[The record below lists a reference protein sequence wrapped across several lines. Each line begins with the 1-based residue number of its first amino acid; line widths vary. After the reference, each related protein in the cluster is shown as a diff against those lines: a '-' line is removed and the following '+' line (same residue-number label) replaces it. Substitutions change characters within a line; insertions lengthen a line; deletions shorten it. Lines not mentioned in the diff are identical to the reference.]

1 MPVGAQ
7 VRSRHAAEQ
16 RSAEPGPW
24 RSQPSHADVDAPSAP
39 AAAGRLFGVAFSEVT
54 GLDVST
60 AGGVRRC
67 DWFRV
72 CIPEVAALVELDSFR
87 FVLEL

>member
-1 MPVGAQ
+1 V
-7 VRSRHAAEQ
+7 S
-16 RSAEPGPW
+16 EPF
-24 RSQPSHADVDAPSAP
+24 HADVDGRGAA

-54 GLDVST
+54 WLDVSS

-72 CIPEVAALVELDSFR
+72 CIPEVAALVELDGFR